1 MPVLPEFRLDGKV
14 AFIAGEG
21 EGESPVIAQ
30 ALAEAGA
37 RVFMFAPRQ
46 PTVEGGMMSVAK
58 IGGQCLGLFGDP
70 SDPVAVE
77 KGMAAFMPI
86 FGRVDVLVNNSRV
99 SFGKPFEE
107 VSLTEWDE
115 AVRKNL
121 RSAYVLSHRIGKEFL
136 KQGKGRI
143 INVVSGLADRGQWN
157 STAFCATQSA
167 MMGFTRGLA
176 LEWAKKGVRVN
187 AVGVGWQEG
196 QNTGAGASEDE
207 KLVKYIPMRKR
218 GRPEDIGAL
227 TAYLASDA
235 CEFVSGQAIYVDGG
249 LMAHP

>member
-1 MPVLPEFRLDGKV
+1 LDGKV
-14 AFIAGEG
+14 AFIAAEG

-46 PTVEGGMMSVAK
+46 PTVEGGMVAVAK
-58 IGGQCLGLFGDP
+58 IGGQALGLFGDP
-70 SDPVAVE
+70 SDPVGLE

-86 FGRVDVLVNNSRV
+86 FGRVDILVNNSRV
-99 SFGKPFEE
+99 PFAKPFEE
-107 VSLTEWDE
+107 VSLQEWDE

-121 RSAYVLSHRIGKEFL
+121 RSAYVLSHRIGQEFL

-143 INVVSGLADRGQWN
+143 INVVSGLAERGQWN
-157 STAFCATQSA
+157 LTAFCATQSA
-167 MMGFTRGLA
+167 MLGFTRGLA

-196 QNTGAGASEDE
+196 QNTGAGQAEDE
-207 KLVKYIPMRKR
+207 KLVRYIPLRKR
-218 GRPEDIGAL
+218 GRPQDIGAL
-227 TAYLASDA
+227 VAYLASDA
-235 CEFVSGQAIYVDGG
+235 CEFVSGQAIYIDGG